1 VPVYSIMFQNQ
12 RTEEILASFR
22 MYVVFVVLLSAVTIS
37 GEACLE
43 ICDCVGDQHVVADC
57 SGKKLNKVPANIN
70 TTLHYIDL
78 SNNNITEIQMSD
90 FNGYANISV
99 LNLSNNGVSDIGED
113 SFKELINMTH
123 IYLSDNNISYLPPNT
138 FNKNSNLKKLY
149 LKNNPLTL
157 PQNKSIVQSDSI
169 TYLDIAFCNIT
180 VLPAEMFAAL
190 PNLVAIRLD
199 GNVLNNITNK
209 AFEPLKN
216 LEEIYMESETVK
228 CAQKSYQEFLNY
240 LEKRGVKYYGPAI
253 CCEEGLST
261 LSVAPKLT
269 LSIAN
274 PSVCNQ
280 THRVFTSATTRAIS
294 ATLAITL
301 SPDLPTFTS
310 NDSQLTANVSSSVTY
325 NPVLHNLTEITEGH
339 EELTSRSLSGNHS
352 PSLLMTTINILSIC
366 FGLLTYLIT
375 HSMVLP
381 PS

>member
-1 VPVYSIMFQNQ
+1 
-12 RTEEILASFR
+12 
-22 MYVVFVVLLSAVTIS
+22 MYVVFVVLLSAVSIS
-37 GEACLE
+37 GEVCLE

-90 FNGYANISV
+90 FNGYATISV

-113 SFKELINMTH
+113 SFKELINVTH
-123 IYLSDNNISYLPPNT
+123 IYLSENNISYLPPSA
-138 FNKNSNLKKLY
+138 FNQNSNLKKLY

-157 PQNKSIVQSDSI
+157 PQNKSIVESDSI

-180 VLPAEMFAAL
+180 VLPAEIFAAV

-199 GNVLNNITNK
+199 GNVLTNITTET
-209 AFEPLKN
+209 FEPLKN

-240 LEKRGVKYYGPAI
+240 LEKRGIKYYGPAV
-253 CCEEGLST
+253 CWEEVLST
-261 LSVAPKLT
+261 IPVAPKLT

-274 PSVCNQ
+274 PAVCNQ
-280 THRVFTSATTRAIS
+280 THRVLTSVTTSAIP
-294 ATLAITL
+294 ATLAITP

-310 NDSQLTANVSSSVTY
+310 TDAQLTANVSSSVTY
-325 NPVLHNLTEITEGH
+325 NPVLDNLTEITEGH
-339 EELTSRSLSGNHS
+339 EELTSKSLSGNHS
-352 PSLLMTTINILSIC
+352 SSLMMTIINILSTC
-366 FGLLTYLIT
+366 FGLLTYSLT
-375 HSMVLP
+375 P
-381 PS
+381 W